1 MSGQARLFTFDY
13 ITKPAYLLTQ
23 KNTAATRAT
32 TSMTETLMYAPKD
45 PVVEFPD
52 VPLVVAVGTGQVPMT
67 WALMAPKV
75 EPE

>member
-32 TSMTETLMYAPKD
+32 TSIAETLMYAPKD
-45 PVVEFPD
+45 PVVEFP
-52 VPLVVAVGTGQVPMT
+52 VELEVAGTGQVPMT

-75 EPE
+75 EPA